1 MITLGYCCNSLGT
14 HKTNF
19 KTITLKKIKTLNF
32 EPVPFD
38 GSWRY
43 IDDWYAHYDHMESGA
58 KVLFNIYVHNIK
70 ELIAVL
76 DYNIQN
82 NIKLYRISSNLF
94 PLWSYGQSLEFTYKN
109 FNYWIRPCKVF
120 NSMIKGRFDGA
131 FNGLELQLRKTVQK
145 YLDGG
150 GRLTMHPP
158 EFVSLGGS
166 PVVQNS
172 SRAELI
178 AHAMFLDWIGAPAD
192 YSCPLNI
199 HVSRGA
205 DNPAITANNVN
216 VMLLQVLKHYP
227 NAFKRIVFE
236 TEDKGCWTWQELI
249 KHFPG
254 MPITLDVHHWKINNE
269 GEPLSEALEA
279 CHETWKTR
287 TNYSKHIQFVID
299 HPSEINNANYQMSIK
314 PVSSFDFYWWR
325 SKAYKPLLHI
335 SKGRDHEYDRSHHDY
350 VDEISDNL
358 LYAPFDL
365 DLEVEAK
372 AKDLAYFALRDK
384 YKELVA

>member
-14 HKTNF
+14 HKTKF
-19 KTITLKKIKTLNF
+19 KTITLKKIKTLDF
-32 EPVPFD
+32 DPVQFD

-43 IDDWYAHYDHMESGA
+43 IDDWYAHYDHMEIGA
-58 KVLFNIYVHNIK
+58 KVLFSVYVHNIK

-76 DYNIQN
+76 DYNIEN

-94 PLWSYGQSLEFTYKN
+94 PLWSYGQTIQIKSKN
-109 FNYWIRPCKVF
+109 LKNYFRPCKVF

-150 GRLTMHPP
+150 GRLTMHPA

-172 SRAELI
+172 SKAELI

-205 DNPAITANNVN
+205 DSPAITANNVN
-216 VMLLQVLKHYP
+216 VMLLDILKLYP

-236 TEDKGCWTWQELI
+236 TEDKGCWTWQQLI

-269 GEPLSEALEA
+269 GELLSEALEA
-279 CHETWKTR
+279 CFKTWKTR

-335 SKGRDHEYDRSHHDY
+335 SEGRNGEYDRSHHDY
-350 VDEISDNL
+350 VNEISDIL